1 VSAKDF
7 LREVGAVVNRDFLHD
22 RSILSFEEYLELF
35 LQSPRLQSR
44 NSAQYLL
51 EVMDHF
57 GTTQVS
63 HPSGPTRRFKLFDLT
78 DGERAGRVAGQEE
91 VQNALYRLLGNF
103 VRAGTVNKLV
113 LLHGPNGSA
122 KSTIVDGLKRGMELY
137 SREPEGALYEVAW
150 VFPSDKLVKGS
161 IGFGEKPATIGGGE
175 LTTYA
180 HLDAESIEVR
190 VGCEMRD
197 HPLFVVPRTERRK
210 LLERTAKAQARGA
223 DGEWVLPDW
232 ILDGE
237 LCHKCRKVYAALLA
251 AANGDWLRVL
261 RHVQVRRFYL
271 SRRYLVGAVTVE
283 PQMSA
288 DAAYH
293 QISTDRSQ
301 ANLPSTLQNVV
312 LFEPHGPLVNANR
325 GLMEYADLLKRPL
338 EAFKYLLGF
347 SETGEVPMEHFVLQL
362 DEVLIASSNEKHLAA
377 FKELP
382 DFASFKGRIELV
394 RVPYLRRWKA
404 EKEIYDA
411 QVTSRTV
418 GKHVAPHATEVA
430 AQWGVLT
437 RLKKPLR
444 ERYPTDVREVLEGLT
459 PLEKMHLYEE
469 GTPPDRLSLAQAREL
484 RKWLPALYGES
495 DAYPNYEGRTGAS
508 AREIKTA
515 LLNAAQNADRPC
527 LSPLAVLEELS
538 ALCRDKSVYEFLQE
552 EVVDGY
558 HDHEEF
564 VRTVENLYL
573 ESVDL
578 EVRESMRLV
587 SDEQYTSLF
596 ELYIQH
602 VRHWVKNEKMRNRV
616 TGEMERPDDKRMG
629 EMEAIVMPRGDDP
642 GEFRRGLI
650 GQIGAHK
657 LENPEGE
664 MDYARIFPDFL
675 RRLRAHFFE
684 ERKRAL
690 SRGAEN
696 VLKALSDER
705 AALTARERDQV
716 NQTLTAMRE
725 RYGYCEACAKEAILF
740 LVRKRYAS

>member
-1 VSAKDF
+1 
-7 LREVGAVVNRDFLHD
+7 
-22 RSILSFEEYLELF
+22 
-35 LQSPRLQSR
+35 
-44 NSAQYLL
+44 
-51 EVMDHF
+51 M
-57 GTTQVS
+57 
-63 HPSGPTRRFKLFDLT
+63 
-78 DGERAGRVAGQEE
+78 
-91 VQNALYRLLGNF
+91 
-103 VRAGTVNKLV
+103 
-113 LLHGPNGSA
+113 
-122 KSTIVDGLKRGMELY
+122 
-137 SREPEGALYEVAW
+137 
-150 VFPSDKLVKGS
+150 
-161 IGFGEKPATIGGGE
+161 
-175 LTTYA
+175 
-180 HLDAESIEVR
+180 
-190 VGCEMRD
+190 
-197 HPLFVVPRTERRK
+197 
-210 LLERTAKAQARGA
+210 
-223 DGEWVLPDW
+223 
-232 ILDGE
+232 
-237 LCHKCRKVYAALLA
+237 
-251 AANGDWLRVL
+251 
-261 RHVQVRRFYL
+261 
-271 SRRYLVGAVTVE
+271 
-283 PQMSA
+283 
-288 DAAYH
+288 
-293 QISTDRSQ
+293 
-301 ANLPSTLQNVV
+301 
-312 LFEPHGPLVNANR
+312 
-325 GLMEYADLLKRPL
+325 
-338 EAFKYLLGF
+338 
-347 SETGEVPMEHFVLQL
+347 
-362 DEVLIASSNEKHLAA
+362 
-377 FKELP
+377 
-382 DFASFKGRIELV
+382 
-394 RVPYLRRWKA
+394 
-404 EKEIYDA
+404 
-411 QVTSRTV
+411 
-418 GKHVAPHATEVA
+418 
-430 AQWGVLT
+430 
-437 RLKKPLR
+437 
-444 ERYPTDVREVLEGLT
+444 
-459 PLEKMHLYEE
+459 
-469 GTPPDRLSLAQAREL
+469 
-484 RKWLPALYGES
+484 
-495 DAYPNYEGRTGAS
+495 
-508 AREIKTA
+508 
-515 LLNAAQNADRPC
+515 
-527 LSPLAVLEELS
+527 LEELS